1 MSESWM
7 AETVARVEDR
17 LSAVIKDCSP
27 SSSLSAALE
36 TALLGGGKRLRP
48 AMLLAVAEDDG
59 RASPMAL
66 EAACAV
72 ECLHCYSLVHDDLP
86 CMDNADTRRG
96 LPSCHKAHN
105 EAVALLAGDCL
116 HALAFQLL
124 AESGLPTAAVSILA
138 VAAGAAGMAGGQSLD
153 IADDI
158 DNEKAMADMHRRKT
172 GCLFLCALQ
181 LGLMCRG
188 GDQRRLHEF
197 GRHFG
202 LLYQIVNDLE
212 GEGNDRE
219 IGKITYV
226 TLLGEKRARQKA
238 DESLAAA
245 VNALDG
251 AFRRLRS
258 IVDIVSQNMAAL

>member
-96 LPSCHKAHN
+96 FAFLP
-105 EAVALLAGDCL
+105 
-116 HALAFQLL
+116 
-124 AESGLPTAAVSILA
+124 
-138 VAAGAAGMAGGQSLD
+138 
-153 IADDI
+153 
-158 DNEKAMADMHRRKT
+158 
-172 GCLFLCALQ
+172 
-181 LGLMCRG
+181 
-188 GDQRRLHEF
+188 
-197 GRHFG
+197 
-202 LLYQIVNDLE
+202 
-212 GEGNDRE
+212 
-219 IGKITYV
+219 
-226 TLLGEKRARQKA
+226 
-238 DESLAAA
+238 
-245 VNALDG
+245 
-251 AFRRLRS
+251 
-258 IVDIVSQNMAAL
+258 